1 VLFFSEPSEQQ
12 FNRFLAR
19 ASSLEFSYSELGATN
34 SAMLPPL
41 FTADRNRIQLGS
53 GSLAWHRS
61 IDALRRWEMFN
72 IPWVRLCWP
81 TAPIAERSNV
91 AVLAHRIGLFWL
103 NACRIVY
110 LIDEDGPQSV
120 SDSPMGRSQNMRNP
134 ARNVSLLNG
143 TVRPTLSL
151 MIYWPSRVLTNSCRE
166 SDTQSRVGCRNNSPR
181 TRKQP
186 WSEPLLCEQR
196 TNPSLPDRGPSTPNE
211 QVYACAGRAT
221 SS

>member
-1 VLFFSEPSEQQ
+1 MLFFSEPSEQQ

-81 TAPIAERSNV
+81 TAQIAEGSNV

-110 LIDEDGPQSV
+110 LIDEDGPTKRFGFAYGTLTKHAESGEERFLVEWNRETDAV
-120 SDSPMGRSQNMRNP
+120 SYD
-134 ARNVSLLNG
+134 LLAFS
-143 TVRPTLSL
+143 RPNQFL
-151 MIYWPSRVLTNSCRE
+151 
-166 SDTQSRVGCRNNSPR
+166 SRVGY
-181 TRKQP
+181 
-186 WSEPLLCEQR
+186 PLARRLQKEFAAD
-196 TNPSLPDRGPSTPNE
+196 SKAAM
-211 QVYACAGRAT
+211 VRAVAV
-221 SS
+221 

>member
-1 VLFFSEPSEQQ
+1 MLFFSEPSEQQ

-81 TAPIAERSNV
+81 TAQIAEGSNV

-110 LIDEDGPQSV
+110 LIDEDGPTKRFGFAYGTLTKHAESGEERFLVEWNRETDAV
-120 SDSPMGRSQNMRNP
+120 SYD
-134 ARNVSLLNG
+134 LLAFS
-143 TVRPTLSL
+143 RPNQFL
-151 MIYWPSRVLTNSCRE
+151 
-166 SDTQSRVGCRNNSPR
+166 SRVGY
-181 TRKQP
+181 
-186 WSEPLLCEQR
+186 PLARRLQKEFAAD
-196 TNPSLPDRGPSTPNE
+196 SK
-211 QVYACAGRAT
+211 AAMIRAVAV
-221 SS
+221 

>member
-81 TAPIAERSNV
+81 TAQIAEGSNV

-110 LIDEDGPQSV
+110 LIDEDGPTKRFGFAYGTLTKHAESGKERFLVEWNRETDAV
-120 SDSPMGRSQNMRNP
+120 SYD
-134 ARNVSLLNG
+134 LLAFS
-143 TVRPTLSL
+143 RPNQFL
-151 MIYWPSRVLTNSCRE
+151 
-166 SDTQSRVGCRNNSPR
+166 SRVGY
-181 TRKQP
+181 
-186 WSEPLLCEQR
+186 PLARRLQKEFAAD
-196 TNPSLPDRGPSTPNE
+196 SK
-211 QVYACAGRAT
+211 AAMIRAVAV
-221 SS
+221 

>member
-1 VLFFSEPSEQQ
+1 MLFFSEPSEQQ
-12 FNRFLAR
+12 FNRFLAC

-81 TAPIAERSNV
+81 TAQIAEGSNV

-110 LIDEDGPQSV
+110 LIDEDGPTKRFGFAYGTLTKHAESGEERFLVEWNRETDAV
-120 SDSPMGRSQNMRNP
+120 SYD
-134 ARNVSLLNG
+134 LLAFS
-143 TVRPTLSL
+143 RPNQFL
-151 MIYWPSRVLTNSCRE
+151 
-166 SDTQSRVGCRNNSPR
+166 SRVGY
-181 TRKQP
+181 
-186 WSEPLLCEQR
+186 PLARRLQKEFAAD
-196 TNPSLPDRGPSTPNE
+196 SK
-211 QVYACAGRAT
+211 AAMIRAVAV
-221 SS
+221 

>member
-1 VLFFSEPSEQQ
+1 MLFFSEPCEKQIA
-12 FNRFLAR
+12 RFLER

-81 TAPIAERSNV
+81 TAQIAEGSNV

-110 LIDEDGPQSV
+110 LIDEDGPTKRFGFAYGTLTKHAESGEERFLVEWNRETDAV
-120 SDSPMGRSQNMRNP
+120 SYD
-134 ARNVSLLNG
+134 LLAFS
-143 TVRPTLSL
+143 RPNQFL
-151 MIYWPSRVLTNSCRE
+151 
-166 SDTQSRVGCRNNSPR
+166 SRVGY
-181 TRKQP
+181 
-186 WSEPLLCEQR
+186 PLARRLQKEFAAD
-196 TNPSLPDRGPSTPNE
+196 SK
-211 QVYACAGRAT
+211 AAMIRAVAV
-221 SS
+221 

>member
-1 VLFFSEPSEQQ
+1 MLFFSEPSEKQI
-12 FNRFLAR
+12 NRFLER

-81 TAPIAERSNV
+81 TAQIAEGSNV

-110 LIDEDGPQSV
+110 LIDEDGPTKRFGFAYGTLTKHAESGEERFLVEWNRETDAV
-120 SDSPMGRSQNMRNP
+120 SYD
-134 ARNVSLLNG
+134 LLAFS
-143 TVRPTLSL
+143 RPNQFL
-151 MIYWPSRVLTNSCRE
+151 
-166 SDTQSRVGCRNNSPR
+166 SRVGY
-181 TRKQP
+181 
-186 WSEPLLCEQR
+186 PLARRLQKEFAAD
-196 TNPSLPDRGPSTPNE
+196 SK
-211 QVYACAGRAT
+211 AAMIRAVAV
-221 SS
+221 

>member
-81 TAPIAERSNV
+81 TAQIAEGSNV

-110 LIDEDGPQSV
+110 LIDEDGPTKRFGFAYGTLTKHAESGEERFLVEWNRETDAV
-120 SDSPMGRSQNMRNP
+120 SYD
-134 ARNVSLLNG
+134 LLAFS
-143 TVRPTLSL
+143 RPNQFL
-151 MIYWPSRVLTNSCRE
+151 
-166 SDTQSRVGCRNNSPR
+166 SRVGY
-181 TRKQP
+181 
-186 WSEPLLCEQR
+186 PLARRLQKEFAAD
-196 TNPSLPDRGPSTPNE
+196 SK
-211 QVYACAGRAT
+211 AAMIRAVAV
-221 SS
+221 